1 MAYYTERH
9 GMRRPVA
16 KTYDIAIEKYA
27 LLLHCCEKYYNNLAW
42 KYPAHCPDGQ
52 GCCGI
57 DHEQFRLDLQYEIP
71 TLFRDYS
78 DNITVPTVH
87 HNIFGSNDEETEY
100 DQYALLDLIEFFAE
114 NVRDVVVGSFHSYF
128 GHYHL
133 TCQNSRN
140 VCVQFRDE
148 INSIFQKTGL
158 LYELNTDLQVER
170 IVENSP
176 LTPAVES
183 AIAAVKEVGARE
195 LLQEA
200 ILLHRS
206 PNPADIRNAVEK
218 LWDAYERLKTY
229 YTTMNKAKSAEKIV
243 NDMAAGQTP
252 YVTLFDTEFRALT
265 KIGNDFRIRHHETDK
280 VEITDVRYYDYFF
293 NRCLSLI
300 ALAIQYLQ

>member
-1 MAYYTERH
+1 M
-9 GMRRPVA
+9 
-16 KTYDIAIEKYA
+16 
-27 LLLHCCEKYYNNLAW
+27 
-42 KYPAHCPDGQ
+42 
-52 GCCGI
+52 
-57 DHEQFRLDLQYEIP
+57 DLRYEIP
-71 TLFRDYS
+71 TLYRDNA
-78 DNITVPTVH
+78 DCIAVPTVH
-87 HNIFGSNDEETEY
+87 FNIFSSNDEEDEY
-100 DQYALLDLIEFFAE
+100 DQFALLDLIEFFAA

-128 GHYHL
+128 GHHHL

-140 VCVQFRDE
+140 VCAQFRDE
-148 INSIFQKTGL
+148 INDIFRKTGL

-176 LTPAVES
+176 LTPVIET
-183 AIAAVKEVGARE
+183 AIAAVKEAGARE

-206 PNPADIRNAVEK
+206 PYPADIRDAVEK

-229 YTTMNKAKSAEKIV
+229 YTTMNKAKSAEKIL
-243 NDMAAGQTP
+243 NDMAAGQAP

-265 KIGNDFRIRHHETDK
+265 KIGNDYRIRHHETDK

>member
-9 GMRRPVA
+9 GMRRPIA
-16 KTYDIAIEKYA
+16 KTYDISIEKYA
-27 LLLHCCEKYYNNLAW
+27 LLLNCCEKYYNNIAW
-42 KYPAHCPDGQ
+42 KYPKQCPDGH

-57 DHEQFRLDLQYEIP
+57 DGEAFLLDLQYEIP
-71 TLFRDYS
+71 TLYRDQAGGIVAPLS
-78 DNITVPTVH
+78 R
-87 HNIFGSNDEETEY
+87 HNVFYGDSEDEY

-114 NVRDVVVGSFHSYF
+114 NVRDVVVGGFHSFF
-128 GHYHL
+128 GHHHL

-140 VCVQFRDE
+140 VCSQFRDE
-148 INSIFQKTGL
+148 INGIFQKTGL
-158 LYELNTDLQVER
+158 LYTLNTDLQVER

-176 LTPAVES
+176 LTPAVETTVAS
-183 AIAAVKEVGARE
+183 VTEAGTRE
-195 LLQEA
+195 LLKEA
-200 ILLHRS
+200 LLLHRS
-206 PNPADIRNAVEK
+206 PYPTDVRDAVEK

-229 YTTMNKAKSAEKIV
+229 YTTMSKAKSAEKIV
-243 NDMAAGQTP
+243 NDIAAGQDP
-252 YVTLFDTEFRALT
+252 YVTLFDTEFRTLT

>member
-16 KTYDIAIEKYA
+16 KTYDISIEKYA

-42 KYPAHCPDGQ
+42 KYPEECPDGH

-57 DHEQFRLDLQYEIP
+57 DHEQFRMDLRYEIP
-71 TLFRDYS
+71 TLYRDNA
-78 DNITVPTVH
+78 DCIAVPTVH
-87 HNIFGSNDEETEY
+87 YNIFSSNDEKDEY
-100 DQYALLDLIEFFAE
+100 DQFALLDLIEFFAE
-114 NVRDVVVGSFHSYF
+114 NVRDVVVGGFHSYF
-128 GHYHL
+128 GHHHL

-140 VCVQFRDE
+140 VCAQFRDE

-158 LYELNTDLQVER
+158 LYELNTNLQVER

-183 AIAAVKEVGARE
+183 AIAAVKEVGTRE

-206 PNPADIRNAVEK
+206 PYPADVRDAVEK

-243 NDMAAGQTP
+243 NDMAARQVP